1 MFHKN
6 SCDASIDT
14 SIDNYYYR
22 SIRLEVDAICHT
34 TLTRMPNKLH
44 TGESGTS
51 TFSRLCDACT
61 WRVSW
66 SAIRSTRRVVHHSH
80 QAQLVVGNKGSCH
93 VPTPAALHCCL
104 RRVAHQLCRVFSPA
118 KTTCLVTCCPAGF
131 IDRERTGSTHVL
143 FFACACAA
151 LLVFHSCPRPS
162 CLPAQ
167 LLTLTHLLI
176 SCHLPSSSSTIEQTL
191 RLPSHD
197 HRVDCPRPAMPQ
209 LPPSTRPEHQTP
221 KPCVRKQNT

>member
-1 MFHKN
+1 
-6 SCDASIDT
+6 
-14 SIDNYYYR
+14 
-22 SIRLEVDAICHT
+22 
-34 TLTRMPNKLH
+34 MPNKLH
-44 TGESGTS
+44 AGKSGAS

-61 WRVSW
+61 WRVSC
-66 SAIRSTRRVVHHSH
+66 SAIRSTRLQVHHPH

-93 VPTPAALHCCL
+93 LPTPAALHCCL
-104 RRVAHQLCRVFSPA
+104 QRLAQQSWSVFLPA
-118 KTTCLVTCCPAGF
+118 KTTSLVTCCPAGF

-143 FFACACAA
+143 LCLCCSVSVPLLYRLAFA
-151 LLVFHSCPRPS
+151 
-162 CLPAQ
+162 CLPAF

-176 SCHLPSSSSTIEQTL
+176 SCHLHSSPITEQTL

-221 KPCVRKQNT
+221 KPCVRKQNI